1 MVSVVVIVGSRLA
14 WASKCC
20 SGAANGAPFKPF
32 DGVWCEWWKW
42 IVIWASHTHAH
53 TQRVDAELNI
63 WPVCGCG
70 AVLMWV
76 DACALL
82 CATAGKVST
91 RLHRWITAVFF
102 PWKNKEKV
110 SIWPMHTRPI
120 WCIMYKHSFLSS
132 SVVFHLINLRL
143 RQSTKTRHNRNKSEA
158 AHFALNEWFNIVR
171 LIIYIYICIL
181 PNFNDG
187 LWIFR

>member
-1 MVSVVVIVGSRLA
+1 MWMMEMDCDMGEPHTRSHATRGCWTEHMTGLRLR
-14 WASKCC
+14 CC
-20 SGAANGAPFKPF
+20 SHVGG
-32 DGVWCEWWKW
+32 C
-42 IVIWASHTHAH
+42 
-53 TQRVDAELNI
+53 
-63 WPVCGCG
+63 VCSFVC
-70 AVLMWV
+70 
-76 DACALL
+76 
-82 CATAGKVST
+82 
-91 RLHRWITAVFF
+91 HRRQGLYPITPMNNCRFF
-102 PWKNKEKV
+102 PVKEQGKSV

-120 WCIMYKHSFLSS
+120 WSIMYKHSFLSS